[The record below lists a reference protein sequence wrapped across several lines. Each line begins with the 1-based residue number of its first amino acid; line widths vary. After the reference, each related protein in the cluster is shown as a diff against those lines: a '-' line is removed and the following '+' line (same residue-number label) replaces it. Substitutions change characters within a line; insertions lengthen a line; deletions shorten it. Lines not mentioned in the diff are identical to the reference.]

1 MNSRHQRRVNQKW
14 RRRQCVECRAIFT
27 TLEQLDTSGA
37 LRVQSDN
44 QYEPFVRD
52 ELFLS
57 VYDSLRHRKTALAD
71 ATALTET
78 IMSSLSPSGDALIDR
93 NKIIRET
100 SRVLHRFDRV
110 AAALYEALHPYSE
123 IAK

>member
-1 MNSRHQRRVNQKW
+1 MNSRHQKRLNQKW
-14 RRRQCVECRAIFT
+14 RRRQCSQCGAIFT

-37 LRVQSDN
+37 LRVNSDN
-44 QYEPFVRD
+44 KYEPFLRD

-71 ATALTET
+71 ATALTDT
-78 IMSSLSPSGDALIDR
+78 IMSALSFSGDAVIDR
-93 NKIIRET
+93 NKIVQET
-100 SRVLHRFDRV
+100 SRVLRRFDKI

-123 IAK
+123 MAR